1 MEQVSSVNFSHYF
14 DFSFLL
20 WFCLFVMFL
29 FLFCF
34 GETEIKLSHCRRAI
48 LRRLYTFLCHYR
60 CPSFLRR
67 TMLRLPQ
74 HIASDMSARGSGTS
88 CSWISMLV
96 FFLFLPLSLSLS
108 FISCPMCCIRS
119 WINAS
124 SKWLCLEVDKFE
136 KFVSFLQFQSMKLKL
151 CMSYSRNWAVQLLMT
166 AWFTRSVFSLSD
178 MSSWWIFHRLM
189 IITWLLFLYVCD
201 SLLSRH

>member
-1 MEQVSSVNFSHYF
+1 VKQRSSSLTVGEQFCAVFIPFFAIIDVLVSSVGQCF
-14 DFSFLL
+14 DCRSTSPRTCQHADLERLARESQCWFSFC
-20 WFCLFVMFL
+20 FC
-29 FLFCF
+29 
-34 GETEIKLSHCRRAI
+34 
-48 LRRLYTFLCHYR
+48 
-60 CPSFLRR
+60 
-67 TMLRLPQ
+67 
-74 HIASDMSARGSGTS
+74 
-88 CSWISMLV
+88 
-96 FFLFLPLSLSLS
+96 LSLSLS
-108 FISCPMCCIRS
+108 FIPCPMCCIRS
-119 WINAS
+119 WINGS